1 MELVIRDISRT
12 YPSGIRAL
20 DGVTLSVPAGMF
32 GLLGPNGAGKTTLMT
47 ILATL
52 QDPDVGTVTLGDVD
66 LVRDKQAARARIGYL
81 PQEFGVYP
89 HTDAERMLDYLA
101 SLKGFSDRRERRREV
116 AALLELTNLTA
127 CRKQDLDTYSGGMRQ
142 RFGIAQALLG
152 KPDLVIVDEP
162 TAGLD
167 PQERVRFHNLLAE
180 IGEDRVVI
188 LSTHIVE
195 DVTTLCRRVAV
206 LAGGRVVRQG
216 EPAELKDGLNGQ
228 VWEKPMSRADV
239 ADCRRRFELITTRLT
254 AGQVVA
260 RVRSQA
266 PPAEGFM
273 PVPPTL
279 EDVYFMSVPQPAA

>member
-1 MELVIRDISRT
+1 MELVIREVSRT
-12 YPSGIRAL
+12 YPNGIRAI
-20 DGVTLSVPAGMF
+20 DGVSLNVPAGMF

-52 QDPDVGTVTLGDVD
+52 QEPDSGMVTLGDID
-66 LVRDKQAARARIGYL
+66 FVRNKQAARARIGYL

-89 HTDAERMLDYLA
+89 HTDAEQMLDYLA

-127 CRKQDLDTYSGGMRQ
+127 CRKQNLDTYSGGMRQ

-180 IGEDRVVI
+180 VGEDCVVI

-195 DVTTLCRRVAV
+195 DVTTLCRRIAI
-206 LAGGRVVRQG
+206 LAGGRIVRQG
-216 EPAELKDGLNGQ
+216 ELGDLKEELDGQ
-228 VWEKPMSRADV
+228 VWEKPIPRADL
-239 ADCRRRFELITTRLT
+239 AEYRERSGLITIRLT
-254 AGQVVA
+254 AGSAVA
-260 RVRSQA
+260 RVRSRTQ
-266 PPAEGFM
+266 PGDGFTA
-273 PVPPTL
+273 VPPTL
-279 EDVYFMSVPQPAA
+279 EDVYFISVPQSTA

>member
-1 MELVIRDISRT
+1 MELVIRDVSRT
-12 YPSGIRAL
+12 YPNGVRAL
-20 DGVTLSVPAGMF
+20 DGISLSVPAGMF

-52 QDPDVGTVTLGDVD
+52 QDPDAGAVTLDGLD
-66 LVRDKQAARARIGYL
+66 LLRDKQAARAKLGYL

-89 HTDAERMLDYLA
+89 HTNAEQMLDYLA
-101 SLKGFSDRRERRREV
+101 SLKGFSDRRQRRRQV

-127 CRKQDLDTYSGGMRQ
+127 CRKQNLDTYSGGMRQ

-152 KPDLVIVDEP
+152 KPLLLIVDEP

-180 IGEDRVVI
+180 IGEDRVVL

-195 DVTTLCRRVAV
+195 DVTTLCRRMAV

-216 EPAELKDGLNGQ
+216 DPAELTGELNGQ
-228 VWEKPMSRADV
+228 VWEKLVARAEME
-239 ADCRRRFELITTRLT
+239 DCRKRFDLITTRLV
-254 AGQVVA
+254 AGQAIV
-260 RVRSQA
+260 RVRGPKA
-266 PPAEGFM
+266 PAEGFKL
-273 PVPPTL
+273 VSPTL
-279 EDVYFMSVPQPAA
+279 EDVYFTSVPQPTA